1 MCIHV
6 RWQREFRFVKNIH
19 EGRKLVRKDTVVTE
33 TDLLVVLVI
42 KFEAV
47 EADVVRVSPGC

>member
-1 MCIHV
+1 M
-6 RWQREFRFVKNIH
+6 
-19 EGRKLVRKDTVVTE
+19 RKDTVVTE

-47 EADVVRVSPGC
+47 ETDVVRVSPGGQQLQLKDD